1 MDDIWDLGWWDD
13 FLVACEIWGS
23 GEQRAQVFEQFY
35 EEQTVFQNG
44 GKLSG
49 LIRFPA
55 VTDLTGLRV
64 ALQSRIRGIRSGLGK
79 NVGWIGTA
87 HKESKVF
94 ERRHD
99 FFRCSKGAFAK
110 TMSKVSKLDTNVSP
124 AELYENAH
132 CKVCKE
138 DFNQHGPQCRHCSLG
153 NSLTE
158 LEPDRVT
165 IKILTILH
173 NIVRG
178 ALGTTILAQSGD
190 SSDIV
195 QRAKIFFEVL
205 EAQRKEKTEAWRFW
219 RIHLD
224 LLNDMDELNQCKE
237 AMRLSYDG
245 EDLSAYSREQ
255 MNAIVIPSD
264 LISLYHEN
272 AAKQAMAYGDLR
284 RSKDTLR
291 YLRNQEEELGKQNAE
306 ENEDQCAVCL
316 SCFGDTDQAVLR
328 CGHSFHYSCLEKLNN
343 TGNRRIVCPMRCCI
357 TTDETEILIASNK
370 RNDDGSNTRRKV
382 QGSYGTKVTKVVED
396 ILDVKDLGE
405 KAVLF
410 SQWEDML
417 DIVEDALNLNKVHSV
432 RCRSLARIGSALNE
446 FRSTDCTVLMLNVK
460 NGAEGLTLTEARH
473 VFMLEPLLNSA
484 MDAQAINRIC
494 RIGQKHTTTVHRY
507 VVEDTIE
514 TKIDALRLEN
524 VDDVIEDT
532 KSTKHTVRAG
542 GVDGGFSSESE
553 LLELLS

>member
-1 MDDIWDLGWWDD
+1 M
-13 FLVACEIWGS
+13 
-23 GEQRAQVFEQFY
+23 
-35 EEQTVFQNG
+35 
-44 GKLSG
+44 
-49 LIRFPA
+49 
-55 VTDLTGLRV
+55 
-64 ALQSRIRGIRSGLGK
+64 
-79 NVGWIGTA
+79 
-87 HKESKVF
+87 
-94 ERRHD
+94 
-99 FFRCSKGAFAK
+99 
-110 TMSKVSKLDTNVSP
+110 
-124 AELYENAH
+124 
-132 CKVCKE
+132 
-138 DFNQHGPQCRHCSLG
+138 
-153 NSLTE
+153 
-158 LEPDRVT
+158 
-165 IKILTILH
+165 
-173 NIVRG
+173 
-178 ALGTTILAQSGD
+178 
-190 SSDIV
+190 
-195 QRAKIFFEVL
+195 
-205 EAQRKEKTEAWRFW
+205 
-219 RIHLD
+219 
-224 LLNDMDELNQCKE
+224 
-237 AMRLSYDG
+237 
-245 EDLSAYSREQ
+245 
-255 MNAIVIPSD
+255 
-264 LISLYHEN
+264 
-272 AAKQAMAYGDLR
+272 
-284 RSKDTLR
+284 
-291 YLRNQEEELGKQNAE
+291 
-306 ENEDQCAVCL
+306 
-316 SCFGDTDQAVLR
+316 
-328 CGHSFHYSCLEKLNN
+328 
-343 TGNRRIVCPMRCCI
+343 CPMRCRI

-514 TKIDALRLEN
+514 TKIDALRLEH